1 MSLLVPEPMWPGQA
15 PGTGEL
21 GTQNTSEACVEA
33 AQAEL
38 EGKGVKSLGA
48 ELRAEGKRGEGKKEL
63 KLCKRGLIL
72 FNRRRGNAA
81 QSRAQQPQPMGQQYK
96 HVCLPPPGQGRPC
109 QPCRAMG
116 NGHSDPGDGS
126 PRGRER
132 GSTLAPGCKTNL
144 TSTVGP

>member
-1 MSLLVPEPMWPGQA
+1 MSLLVPEPTWPGQA

-72 FNRRRGNAA
+72 FNRRHGNAA
-81 QSRAQQPQPMGQQYK
+81 QSRAQQPQPLGQQYK
-96 HVCLPPPGQGRPC
+96 HVCLPPPGQEGHANHSGPWGMGM
-109 QPCRAMG
+109 QPW
-116 NGHSDPGDGS
+116 
-126 PRGRER
+126 GREPQGQGKR
-132 GSTLAPGCKTNL
+132 FNPCPRL
-144 TSTVGP
+144 

>member
-1 MSLLVPEPMWPGQA
+1 MSLLVPEPMRPGQA

-21 GTQNTSEACVEA
+21 GTQNTSEACVKT

-81 QSRAQQPQPMGQQYK
+81 QSRAQQPQPLGQQYK
-96 HVCLPPPGQGRPC
+96 HVCLPSPGQEGHANHAGPWG
-109 QPCRAMG
+109 MG
-116 NGHSDPGDGS
+116 IA
-126 PRGRER
+126 
-132 GSTLAPGCKTNL
+132 TLGTGAPGAGKEVQPL
-144 TSTVGP
+144 PQVVKRISLQL